1 MDFISL
7 LALIA
12 SLAGLGWAADLFVV
26 SASRIGETLRLPKM
40 VVGILLVGFAT
51 TAPELAVSV
60 QSAYLGHP
68 EIALGNALGSVLA
81 DDGLAMALAA
91 IFSVGPIVIEP
102 RILKSAGL
110 FLISID
116 VLAYVLAWN
125 GHISRIEGAVL
136 LIILGGYYWWVLW
149 SESRRRTGSLAVL
162 GRPKAEDEEFCRHP
176 LGRCFLLFGL
186 GLAGVIVAS
195 RLIIW
200 AATRF
205 AVSLGIS
212 EAVIGLTMIAFGTS
226 LPEMGACIAAAR
238 RGEGQ
243 IAVGNILGADILNIL
258 WIIGMS
264 AAVAPITVEREII
277 NFAFPWMLGI
287 VLTMLLLMR
296 IGHRLTKIKGVVL
309 ILIYAAYVV
318 MIVREFY

>member
-1 MDFISL
+1 MDIISL
-7 LALIA
+7 LVLIG

-26 SASRIGETLRLPKM
+26 SASRIGETFRLPKM

-68 EIALGNALGSVLA
+68 EIALGNALGSVMA

-91 IFSVGPIVIEP
+91 IFSVGPMVIEP
-102 RILKSAGL
+102 RILRSAGL

-125 GHISRIEGAVL
+125 GHISRLEGAVL

-149 SESRRRTGSLAVL
+149 SESRRRRGSAAVL
-162 GRPKAEDEEFCRHP
+162 GPAKVEDEESRRYP
-176 LGRCFLLFGL
+176 LRRCCLLFGL
-186 GLAGVIVAS
+186 GLAGVIAAS

-205 AVSLGIS
+205 AESLGIP
-212 EAVIGLTMIAFGTS
+212 EAVIGLTLIAFGTS

-243 IAVGNILGADILNIL
+243 IAVGNILGADILNVL

-264 AAVAPITVEREII
+264 AAVAPITVEQKII

-296 IGHRLTKIKGVVL
+296 IGHRLTKIKGAVL

-318 MIVREFY
+318 MIVRGFY

>member
-1 MDFISL
+1 MDTVGL
-7 LALIA
+7 LVMIA

-26 SASRIGETLRLPKM
+26 SASRIGEALRLPKM

-68 EIALGNALGSVLA
+68 EIALGNALGSVMA
-81 DDGLAMALAA
+81 DDGVAMALAA
-91 IFSVGPIVIEP
+91 IFSVGPILIEP

-116 VLAYVLAWN
+116 LIAYALAWN
-125 GHISRIEGAVL
+125 GTVSRPEGTLLL
-136 LIILGGYYWWVLW
+136 LILSGYYWWVLW
-149 SESRRRTGSLAVL
+149 TESRRRKGSVAIL
-162 GRPKAEDEEFCRHP
+162 GSPNSAGAPATYSLNRAF
-176 LGRCFLLFGL
+176 FQFGI
-186 GLAGVIVAS
+186 GLVGVVVAS

-200 AATRF
+200 GATRF
-205 AVSLGIS
+205 AESMGIS
-212 EAVIGLTMIAFGTS
+212 EAVIGMTMIAIGTS

-243 IAVGNILGADILNIL
+243 IAVGNILGADILNVL

-264 AAVAPITVEREII
+264 AVVRPITVESKII

-287 VLTMLLLMR
+287 VLSMLLFMR
-296 IGHRLTKIKGVVL
+296 IRHRLTRTKGILL
-309 ILIYAAYVV
+309 ILLYAAYLAMVV
-318 MIVREFY
+318 KDFR